1 MILHH
6 QKNSIRCEA
15 CGPDS
20 FTSTTTTVS
29 CSLCTMICQAQSILR
44 PTIVSTSQVLSENIQ
59 SFIGGYSLSIAS
71 PAALGSSTTGVQ
83 PTYFAQGGYFNKPFL
98 RFSKTSATAGH
109 AYISSGGTV
118 STANGITI
126 IFVICLQSTLTA
138 YNGMDTSFFSMQRSD
153 EFHSLSVN
161 LRSISGIL
169 NLCVSTWTGGE
180 ACARADAPLDTWMK
194 VAYVYHPSS
203 SPRHNLSIEYT
214 LSSGVETVSTGT
226 GSGQIESSISMR
238 KCVRSEFQLVAI
250 AHITIPSCS
259 HTETHT
265 VIVQFS
271 TWRVFIFTNTNV

>member
-1 MILHH
+1 MSL
-6 QKNSIRCEA
+6 QGGLCVSCPVGKAWQANAKNSIRCEA

-29 CSLCTMICQAQSILR
+29 CSLCTTICQAQSILR

-138 YNGMDTSFFSMQRSD
+138 YNGTLPSSVCREVTSF
-153 EFHSLSVN
+153 
-161 LRSISGIL
+161 
-169 NLCVSTWTGGE
+169 
-180 ACARADAPLDTWMK
+180 
-194 VAYVYHPSS
+194 
-203 SPRHNLSIEYT
+203 T
-214 LSSGVETVSTGT
+214 L
-226 GSGQIESSISMR
+226 
-238 KCVRSEFQLVAI
+238 
-250 AHITIPSCS
+250 
-259 HTETHT
+259 
-265 VIVQFS
+265 
-271 TWRVFIFTNTNV
+271 